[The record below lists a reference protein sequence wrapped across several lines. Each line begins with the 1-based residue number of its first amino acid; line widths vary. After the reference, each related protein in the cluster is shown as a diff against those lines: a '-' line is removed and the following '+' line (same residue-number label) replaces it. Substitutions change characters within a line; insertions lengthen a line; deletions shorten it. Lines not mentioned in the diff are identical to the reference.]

1 MLGKCSNYTAA
12 IVGTTSV
19 EAGLNDKPP
28 VTELRPAVTAHDYG
42 QGRRFYWDVQHG
54 SSGSSA
60 P

>member
-28 VTELRPAVTAHDYG
+28 VTELRPVVTAHDWL
-42 QGRRFYWDVQHG
+42 FEVNWDGV
-54 SSGSSA
+54 A
-60 P
+60 VC